1 MLKILL
7 ALLLLCGIYFFCEW
21 QTCGFRLY
29 HLLSNI
35 PPNLDSP
42 PIANPLLE
50 QRFHFLGKGG
60 FCYAFL
66 GEDQKTVLKFYKHTY
81 LSPRALLSDFSL
93 NKLLLRGSVDPK
105 ALTPRLAFAFQSTE
119 LLFSR
124 AQTAAGLLFLH
135 LHKSASPK
143 SVTLLDALGIRHTLD
158 LSQTEFVLQE
168 RAEPL
173 IRYLQRAMQEMR
185 EQDAR
190 YAIDSYLHCLLTL
203 CKQGLRD
210 LDRGF
215 RRNYGILADKTVI
228 AMDISSFVEDLSL
241 QRPGPCKKEIVL
253 KSHNLGKWL
262 KKHHPNLHLYYDKKL
277 VQLIEEA

>member
-7 ALLLLCGIYFFCEW
+7 ALLLLGGIYFFCEW
-21 QTCGFRLY
+21 QTYGFRLY
-29 HLLSNI
+29 HLLSSI

-42 PIANPLLE
+42 ALANPRLE

-81 LSPRALLSDFSL
+81 LSPRALLDDFSL
-93 NKLLLRGSVDPK
+93 SKLLLKGPMNPK
-105 ALTPRLAFAFQSTE
+105 ALTARLAFAFKSTE

-124 AQTAAGLLFLH
+124 AQTTAGLLFLH
-135 LHKSASPK
+135 LHKSAMPK
-143 SVTLLDALGIRHTLD
+143 PTIIVDALGICHTID

-168 RAEPL
+168 RAESL
-173 IRYLQRAMQEMR
+173 IGYLQRAMHEKR
-185 EQDAR
+185 EQDAHH
-190 YAIDSYLHCLLTL
+190 AIDSYLHCLLTL

-215 RRNYGILADKTVI
+215 RSNYGILANKTVI

-241 QRPGPCKKEIVL
+241 QRPGPCKKEIIL

-262 KKHHPNLHLYYDKKL
+262 KKHHPSLYHYYDKKL
-277 VQLIEEA
+277 VQLIEET